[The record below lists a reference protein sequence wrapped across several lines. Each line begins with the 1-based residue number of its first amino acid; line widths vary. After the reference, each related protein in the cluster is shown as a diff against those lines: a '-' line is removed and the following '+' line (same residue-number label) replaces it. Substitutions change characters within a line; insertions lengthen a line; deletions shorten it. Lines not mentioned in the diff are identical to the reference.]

1 MPHVVHRVS
10 RSDRRGARHGLSRFP
25 ARPPRA
31 RRPVPRS
38 GVAARAAS
46 GGDSAGPARARGER
60 DGVDSLEWCVAARV
74 HGALPLGAE
83 GARVLHPAEEAAYSR
98 AIRARRRAPGRR
110 TRSALAPRVFWHDVL
125 LEWGGRRGS
134 REGPRDAAKPRRRAQ
149 DRGPRRGAARILGR
163 DSRLVSARLRARRG
177 DTMSEGS
184 DYTKPADPVYRQIF
198 GNAESLAGIDE
209 VIATARQTIR
219 VFDISLTNRGFNSPA
234 RATQLREFFVR
245 GRAHRLLIA
254 LHETEL
260 LERECPR
267 LLVLLRQF
275 PMSIEIHR
283 TIAQARNATDPCVI
297 ADDHS
302 VWHQLH
308 FEQPRAVLALH
319 SVTDALPIRQ
329 RFDEI
334 WDLSEPAVSA
344 TTLGL

>member
-1 MPHVVHRVS
+1 
-10 RSDRRGARHGLSRFP
+10 
-25 ARPPRA
+25 
-31 RRPVPRS
+31 
-38 GVAARAAS
+38 
-46 GGDSAGPARARGER
+46 
-60 DGVDSLEWCVAARV
+60 
-74 HGALPLGAE
+74 
-83 GARVLHPAEEAAYSR
+83 
-98 AIRARRRAPGRR
+98 
-110 TRSALAPRVFWHDVL
+110 
-125 LEWGGRRGS
+125 
-134 REGPRDAAKPRRRAQ
+134 
-149 DRGPRRGAARILGR
+149 
-163 DSRLVSARLRARRG
+163 
-177 DTMSEGS
+177 MSEGS
-184 DYTKPADPVYRQIF
+184 DFTKPADPVYRQIF
-198 GNAESLAGIDE
+198 GVAESLAGIDE

-219 VFDISLTNRGFNSPA
+219 VFDISLSNRGFNSPA
-234 RATQLREFFVR
+234 RATLLREFFVR

-254 LHETEL
+254 LHETDL

-267 LLVLLRQF
+267 LLALLRQF

-308 FEQPRAVLALH
+308 FEQPHAVLALH